1 MSNYKVTE
9 KDLIRNIEGF
19 PIEVVEKML
28 EKQQIQRGYT
38 NITTLQDSVCGTFQW
53 CNTSEGHDFWR
64 KVILNKDF
72 NLFFKKYPKKSKYVY
87 IYQDSTK
94 NPKDVINTLVKYGGI
109 NSLKL
114 TGESTGAIYYSRPND
129 NKIAAVNPDSSEGS
143 LVKTFYT
150 EIQPESS
157 VKEYTMQ
164 EIADKLGIKVDE
176 LRIKK

>member
-9 KDLIRNIEGF
+9 KDLIGDIKGF

-28 EKQQIQRGYT
+28 EKQRMQRGYV
-38 NITTLQDSVCGTFQW
+38 NITTLQTDVCGAFRW
-53 CNTSEGHDFWR
+53 CDTSEDYNFWH
-64 KVILNKDF
+64 KVIREKDF
-72 NLFFKKYPKKSKYVY
+72 IVFFKKYPKSSKYVY
-87 IYQDSTK
+87 IYQDGTK
-94 NPKDVINTLVKYGGI
+94 NGKDIIDTLIKHGGKNNNNWQGKSEAFYYISPK
-109 NSLKL
+109 
-114 TGESTGAIYYSRPND
+114 D
-129 NKIAAVNPDSSEGS
+129 NKIELTSTSSDEGI
-143 LVKTFYT
+143 LVKHFYT